1 MDHSE
6 DVQEAL
12 ATIEAKRDA
21 WEWFLRGLTF
31 LISATKGVTAM
42 TTTTRLTEVTGST
55 RPTAGFASQVA
66 NFVTRMLVARRNR
79 KTILSLGEWSD
90 EMLHDIGVTRADL
103 HSAIGTSLLD
113 DPSERLGALA
123 DMRTRV
129 RAARSI
135 V

>member
-1 MDHSE
+1 
-6 DVQEAL
+6 
-12 ATIEAKRDA
+12 
-21 WEWFLRGLTF
+21 
-31 LISATKGVTAM
+31 M